1 MRLIAS
7 WLRRLADYLDPPL
20 IPAAPDLGPL
30 LARAVALAA
39 EQDARWPDRDGEAK
53 RHQVYAAL
61 IKAFPGESKRVIA
74 RAIEDAL

>member
-1 MRLIAS
+1 MRVIAA
-7 WLRRLADYLDPPL
+7 WLRRLADRLDPPVA
-20 IPAAPDLGPL
+20 PVAPDLGPL
-30 LARAVALAA
+30 LARAVALVA
-39 EQDARWPDRDGEAK
+39 EQEARWPDRDGEAK